1 MFTIFQTCARNQFIV
16 FIIRS
21 FYIEYRFSGWATK
34 QKQKKHFLQKQNAV
48 MLQAKTHFG
57 TVSISTQVSS
67 KEARVEHRP
76 YFHFSVLN
84 VHTNKARSRL
94 KCSFLTLQKI
104 RLNNSVALA
113 LCFYSFG
120 FLS

>member
-21 FYIEYRFSGWATK
+21 FYTEYRFSGWATK
-34 QKQKKHFLQKQNAV
+34 QNHFLQIQNAV

-57 TVSISTQVSS
+57 TVSISTQISS
-67 KEARVEHRP
+67 KEASVEHQP

-84 VHTNKARSRL
+84 VHTNEAQSRL
-94 KCSFLTLQKI
+94 KCSFLTLQTI
-104 RLNNSVALA
+104 RLNNSVELA